1 MLILKLGFLE
11 GLRMVGV
18 VKVARMRVLK
28 AVTTSALKELSLR
41 DESGRLWPRLSRLDL
56 LVFWTYRISLLKRLR

>member
-1 MLILKLGFLE
+1 
-11 GLRMVGV
+11 MVGV

-41 DESGRLWPRLSRLDL
+41 DESGRLWPRSSRLDL

>member
-1 MLILKLGFLE
+1 
-11 GLRMVGV
+11 MVGV